1 MDLIVNHPT
10 SGWVDLRPR
19 VPGEVFTLAQIR
31 EVSRV
36 PGITAHERGVRL
48 PTNALALR
56 LVQDAIPEAPITRP
70 APRPHT
76 PPPPH
81 LLPHQH
87 AAVEHF
93 AETNGVLADAPGL
106 GKTRTALAIALAGE
120 GRVIIVGPKFTRAVW
135 ERELREVYGERLAY
149 FEGRDAAGEIDW
161 DAARCWFAHFD
172 ILDAWQ
178 GRIYS
183 RFSFAIVDEA
193 HYARDAKSRRGR
205 ATSAIIGTVPRR
217 LLLTGTP
224 LVNKP
229 AELWHLLTIAT
240 GPGTWGSLLDFR
252 RRYCGAMHDGYGWRD
267 GDPTNLG
274 ELHARMGQYYLRR
287 VEQDLAVP
295 MPAFTRTTVAA
306 SLGGQADAYHAA
318 LAGVDVAALV
328 EAIVRGYASHDV
340 LRQLG
345 RIRQI
350 TSRAKLTATADYV
363 AALLDAG
370 ESVVVFTHER
380 ETARMLAA
388 KVEAQRAREGFD
400 GARPTQAQPSLV
412 LTGDLDEAARTAG
425 VDLFQRSAAPMLL
438 AATYGALGV
447 GVTLTAAR
455 HVVLHDLDW
464 TFAAILQAEKRV
476 HRLSQTRPVTS
487 AWVLADES
495 IDTVIARV
503 LLRKASYLAQALGQ
517 TEGLDAVA
525 EVNLREIAGRTAGGF
540 DDEVRAWLDEARRLV

>member
-1 MDLIVNHPT
+1 LDLIVNHPT

-19 VPGEVFTLAQIR
+19 VPGEVFTLDTIR

-56 LVQDAIPEAPITRP
+56 LVRDAIPEAPALRAADKPSGP
-70 APRPHT
+70 APA
-76 PPPPH
+76 H

-87 AAVEHF
+87 EAHAHF
-93 AETNGVLADAPGL
+93 ATVNGVLADAPGL
-106 GKTRTALAIALAGE
+106 GKTRTALAIALDCDGA
-120 GRVIIVGPKFTRAVW
+120 ILIVGPKFTRAVW
-135 ERELREVYGERLAY
+135 ERELREVYGERLAH
-149 FEGRDAAGEIDW
+149 FEGRDASAPIDW
-161 DAARCWFAHFD
+161 DEARVWFVHFD
-172 ILDAWQ
+172 VLDAWQ

-183 RFSFAIVDEA
+183 RFAFAIVDEA

-205 ATSAIIGTVPRR
+205 ATAAVVGTVPRR

-229 AELWHLLTIAT
+229 AELWHLLTLAT
-240 GPGTWGSLLDFR
+240 GPGTWGPLLDFR

-267 GDPTNLG
+267 GDASNLG
-274 ELHARMGQYYLRR
+274 ELHARMGAYYLRR
-287 VEQDLAVP
+287 TEHDLAVP
-295 MPAFTRTTVAA
+295 MPGFARTTVAA
-306 SLGGQADAYHAA
+306 SLGEQAQAYHAA

-328 EAIVRGYASHDV
+328 EAVVRGYASRDV
-340 LRQLG
+340 LGQLG
-345 RIRQI
+345 RIRKL
-350 TSRAKLTATADYV
+350 TSRAKLAATADYV
-363 AALLDAG
+363 TALLDAN

-380 ETARMLAA
+380 ETARLLAS
-388 KVEAQRAREGFD
+388 KVDAQQARSGF
-400 GARPTQAQPSLV
+400 AASPTPLV
-412 LTGDLDEAARTAG
+412 LTGDLDEEARTEG
-425 VDLFQRSAAPMLL
+425 VAKFQREATQRPMLL

-503 LLRKASYLAQALGQ
+503 LLRKASYLAQTLGQ
-517 TEGLDAVA
+517 TEGLDAVD
-525 EVNLREIAGRTAGGF
+525 EVDLRTVAGRTAESF
-540 DDEVRAWLDEARRLV
+540 DDEVRAWLDEARGLV

>member
-19 VPGEVFTLAQIR
+19 VPGEVFSLDTIR

-56 LVQDAIPEAPITRP
+56 LVRDAIPEAPALRAADKPSGP
-70 APRPHT
+70 APA
-76 PPPPH
+76 H

-87 AAVEHF
+87 EAHAHF
-93 AETNGVLADAPGL
+93 ATVNGVLADAPGL
-106 GKTRTALAIALAGE
+106 GKTRTALAVALDCPGA
-120 GRVIIVGPKFTRAVW
+120 ILIVGPKFTRAVW
-135 ERELREVYGERLAY
+135 ERELREVYGERLAH

-161 DAARCWFAHFD
+161 DSSRCWFAHFD

-183 RFSFAIVDEA
+183 RFAFAIVDEA

-205 ATSAIIGTVPRR
+205 ATAAVVGTVSRR

-229 AELWHLLTIAT
+229 AELWHLLTLAT
-240 GPGTWGSLLDFR
+240 GPGTWGALLDFR

-267 GDPTNLG
+267 GDASNLG
-274 ELHARMGQYYLRR
+274 ELHARMGAYYLRR
-287 VEQDLAVP
+287 TEHDLAVP
-295 MPAFTRTTVAA
+295 MPGFTRTTVAA
-306 SLGGQADAYHAA
+306 SLGEQAQAYHAA

-328 EAIVRGYASHDV
+328 EAVVRGYASRDV
-340 LRQLG
+340 LGQLG
-345 RIRQI
+345 RIRKL
-350 TSRAKLTATADYV
+350 TSRAKLAATADYV
-363 AALLDAG
+363 AALLDGG

-380 ETARMLAA
+380 ETARLLAS
-388 KVEAQRAREGFD
+388 KVDAQQVRSGF
-400 GARPTQAQPSLV
+400 AASHTPPLV
-412 LTGDLDEAARTAG
+412 LTGDLDEEARTEG
-425 VDLFQRSAAPMLL
+425 VAKFQREAAQRPLLL

-487 AWVLADES
+487 AWVLAEDS

-503 LLRKASYLAQALGQ
+503 LLKKASHLAQTLGQ

-525 EVNLREIAGRTAGGF
+525 EVNLREIAGRTAESF
-540 DDEVRAWLDEARRLV
+540 DDEVRAWLDEARGLV

>member
-1 MDLIVNHPT
+1 LDLIVNHPT

-19 VPGEVFTLAQIR
+19 VPGEVFTLDTIR

-56 LVQDAIPEAPITRP
+56 LVRDAIPEAPALRAADKPSGPTP
-70 APRPHT
+70 A
-76 PPPPH
+76 H

-87 AAVEHF
+87 EAHAHF
-93 AETNGVLADAPGL
+93 ATVNGVLADAPGL
-106 GKTRTALAIALAGE
+106 GKTRTALAIALDCDGA
-120 GRVIIVGPKFTRAVW
+120 ILIVGPKFTRAVW
-135 ERELREVYGERLAY
+135 ERELREVYGERLAH
-149 FEGRDAAGEIDW
+149 FEGRDASAPIDW
-161 DAARCWFAHFD
+161 DEARVWFVHFD
-172 ILDAWQ
+172 VLDAWQ

-183 RFSFAIVDEA
+183 RFAFAIVDEA

-205 ATSAIIGTVPRR
+205 ATAAVVGTVPRR

-229 AELWHLLTIAT
+229 AELWHLLTLAT
-240 GPGTWGSLLDFR
+240 GPGTWGPLLDFR

-267 GDPTNLG
+267 GDASNLG
-274 ELHARMGQYYLRR
+274 ELHARMGAYYLRR
-287 VEQDLAVP
+287 TEHDLAVP
-295 MPAFTRTTVAA
+295 MPGFARTTVAA
-306 SLGGQADAYHAA
+306 SLGEQAQAYHAA

-328 EAIVRGYASHDV
+328 EAVVRGYASRDV
-340 LRQLG
+340 LGQLG
-345 RIRQI
+345 RIRKL
-350 TSRAKLTATADYV
+350 TSRAKLAATADYV
-363 AALLDAG
+363 TALLDAN

-380 ETARMLAA
+380 ETARLLAS
-388 KVEAQRAREGFD
+388 KVDAQQARSGF
-400 GARPTQAQPSLV
+400 AASPTPLV
-412 LTGDLDEAARTAG
+412 LTGDLDEEARTEG
-425 VDLFQRSAAPMLL
+425 VAKFQREATQRPMLL

-503 LLRKASYLAQALGQ
+503 LLRKASYLAQTLGQ
-517 TEGLDAVA
+517 TEGLDAVD
-525 EVNLREIAGRTAGGF
+525 EVDLRTVAGRTAESF
-540 DDEVRAWLDEARRLV
+540 DDEVRAWLDEARGLV

>member
-19 VPGEVFTLAQIR
+19 VPGEVFTLDTIR

-56 LVQDAIPEAPITRP
+56 LVRDAIPEAPALRAADKPSGPTP
-70 APRPHT
+70 A
-76 PPPPH
+76 H

-87 AAVEHF
+87 EAHAHF
-93 AETNGVLADAPGL
+93 ATMNGVLADAPGL
-106 GKTRTALAIALAGE
+106 GKTRTALAIALDCDGA
-120 GRVIIVGPKFTRAVW
+120 ILIVGPKFTRAVW
-135 ERELREVYGERLAY
+135 ERELREVYGERLAH
-149 FEGRDAAGEIDW
+149 FEGRDASAPIDW
-161 DAARCWFAHFD
+161 DEARVWFVHFD
-172 ILDAWQ
+172 VLDAWQ

-183 RFSFAIVDEA
+183 RFAFAIVDEA

-205 ATSAIIGTVPRR
+205 ATAAVVGTVPRR

-229 AELWHLLTIAT
+229 AELWHLLTLAT
-240 GPGTWGSLLDFR
+240 GPGTWGPLLDFR

-267 GDPTNLG
+267 GDASNLG
-274 ELHARMGQYYLRR
+274 ELHARMGAYYLRR
-287 VEQDLAVP
+287 TEHDLAVP
-295 MPAFTRTTVAA
+295 MPGFARTTVAA
-306 SLGGQADAYHAA
+306 SLGEQAQAYHAA

-328 EAIVRGYASHDV
+328 EAVVRGYASRDV
-340 LRQLG
+340 LGQLG
-345 RIRQI
+345 RIRKL
-350 TSRAKLTATADYV
+350 TSRAKLAATADYV
-363 AALLDAG
+363 TALLDAN

-380 ETARMLAA
+380 ETARLLAS
-388 KVEAQRAREGFD
+388 KVDAQQARSGF
-400 GARPTQAQPSLV
+400 AASPTPLV
-412 LTGDLDEAARTAG
+412 LTGDLDEEARTEG
-425 VDLFQRSAAPMLL
+425 VAKFQREATQRPMLL

-503 LLRKASYLAQALGQ
+503 LLRKASYLAQTLGQ
-517 TEGLDAVA
+517 TEGLDAVD
-525 EVNLREIAGRTAGGF
+525 EVDLRTVAGRTAESF
-540 DDEVRAWLDEARRLV
+540 DDEVRAWLDEVRGLV

>member
-1 MDLIVNHPT
+1 LDLIVNHPT

-19 VPGEVFTLAQIR
+19 VPGEVFTLDTIR

-56 LVQDAIPEAPITRP
+56 LVRDAIPEAPALRAADKPSGP
-70 APRPHT
+70 APA
-76 PPPPH
+76 H

-87 AAVEHF
+87 EAHAHF
-93 AETNGVLADAPGL
+93 ATVNGVLADAPGL
-106 GKTRTALAIALAGE
+106 GKTRTALAVALDCPGA
-120 GRVIIVGPKFTRAVW
+120 ILIVGPKFTRAVW
-135 ERELREVYGERLAY
+135 ERELREVYGERLAH
-149 FEGRDAAGEIDW
+149 FEGRDASAPIDW
-161 DAARCWFAHFD
+161 DEARVWFIHFD
-172 ILDAWQ
+172 VLDAWQ

-183 RFSFAIVDEA
+183 RFAFAIVDEA

-205 ATSAIIGTVPRR
+205 ATAAVVGTVPRR

-229 AELWHLLTIAT
+229 AELWHLLTLAT
-240 GPGTWGSLLDFR
+240 GPGTWGPLLDFR

-267 GDPTNLG
+267 GDASNLG
-274 ELHARMGQYYLRR
+274 ELHARMGAYYLRR
-287 VEQDLAVP
+287 TEHDLAVP
-295 MPAFTRTTVAA
+295 MPGFARTTVAA
-306 SLGGQADAYHAA
+306 SLGEQAQAYHAA

-328 EAIVRGYASHDV
+328 EAVVRGYASRDV
-340 LRQLG
+340 LGQLG
-345 RIRQI
+345 RIRKL
-350 TSRAKLTATADYV
+350 TSRAKLAATADYV
-363 AALLDAG
+363 TALLDAN

-380 ETARMLAA
+380 ETARLLAS
-388 KVEAQRAREGFD
+388 KVDAQQARSGF
-400 GARPTQAQPSLV
+400 AASPTPLV
-412 LTGDLDEAARTAG
+412 LTGDLDEEARTEG
-425 VDLFQRSAAPMLL
+425 VAKFQREATQRPMLL

-503 LLRKASYLAQALGQ
+503 LLRKASYLAQTLGQ
-517 TEGLDAVA
+517 TEGLDAVD
-525 EVNLREIAGRTAGGF
+525 EVDLRTVAGRTAESF
-540 DDEVRAWLDEARRLV
+540 DDEVRAWLDEARGLV

>member
-19 VPGEVFTLAQIR
+19 VPGEVFSLDTIR

-56 LVQDAIPEAPITRP
+56 LVRDAIPEAPALRAP
-70 APRPHT
+70 ARPHT

-87 AAVEHF
+87 AAAEHF
-93 AETNGVLADAPGL
+93 ADVNGVLADAPGL
-106 GKTRTALAIALAGE
+106 GKTRTALAIALAGD
-120 GRVIIVGPKFTRAVW
+120 GAILIVGPKFTRAVW

-149 FEGRDAAGEIDW
+149 FEGRDASAPIDW

-183 RFSFAIVDEA
+183 RFAFAIVDEA

-240 GPGTWGSLLDFR
+240 GPGTWGSLADFR

-267 GDPTNLG
+267 GDPSNLG
-274 ELHARMGQYYLRR
+274 ELHARMGAYSLRR
-287 VEQDLAVP
+287 TEHDLAVP

-306 SLGGQADAYHAA
+306 TLGEQAQAYHAA

-328 EAIVRGYASHDV
+328 EAVVRGYASRDV
-340 LRQLG
+340 LGQLG
-345 RIRQI
+345 RIRKL

-370 ESVVVFTHER
+370 ESVVVFCHER
-380 ETARMLAA
+380 ETAKLLAS
-388 KVEAQRAREGFD
+388 KVFCAVVREGFD
-400 GARPTQAQPSLV
+400 RVPQPLV
-412 LTGDLDEAARTAG
+412 LTGDLDEAARTEG
-425 VDLFQRSAAPMLL
+425 VAKFQQEATQRPMLL

-487 AWVLADES
+487 AWVLAEDS

-503 LLRKASYLAQALGQ
+503 LLRKASYLAQTLGQ
-517 TEGLDAVA
+517 TEGVDAVE
-525 EVNLREIAGRTAGGF
+525 EVNLREIAGRTAESF
-540 DDEVRAWLDEARRLV
+540 DDEVRAWLDEARGLV

>member
-19 VPGEVFTLAQIR
+19 VPGEVFSLDTIR

-56 LVQDAIPEAPITRP
+56 LVRDAIPEAPVTRP

-87 AAVEHF
+87 AAVEHLRDV
-93 AETNGVLADAPGL
+93 NGVLADAPGL
-106 GKTRTALAIALAGE
+106 GKTRTALALALEGT
-120 GRVIIVGPKFTRAVW
+120 GRVLIVGPKFTRAVW
-135 ERELREVYGERLAY
+135 ERELREVYGEGLAY

-161 DAARCWFAHFD
+161 DSSRCWFAHFD

-183 RFSFAIVDEA
+183 RFAFAIVDEA

-205 ATSAIIGTVPRR
+205 ATAAVVGTVPRR

-229 AELWHLLTIAT
+229 AELWHLLTLAT
-240 GPGTWGSLLDFR
+240 GSGTWGALLDFR

-267 GDPTNLG
+267 GDPSNLG
-274 ELHARMGQYYLRR
+274 ELHARMGTHYLRR
-287 VEQDLAVP
+287 TEHDLAVP

-306 SLGGQADAYHAA
+306 TLGEQAQAYHAA

-328 EAIVRGYASHDV
+328 EAVVRGYASRDV
-340 LRQLG
+340 LGQLG
-345 RIRQI
+345 RIRKI

-380 ETARMLAA
+380 ETAKLLAS
-388 KVEAQRAREGFD
+388 KVEAQVMREGFD
-400 GARPTQAQPSLV
+400 RALRPLV
-412 LTGDLDEAARTAG
+412 LTGDLDEEARTEG
-425 VDLFQRSAAPMLL
+425 VAKFQQEATQRPMLL

-503 LLRKASYLAQALGQ
+503 LLRKASYLAQTLGQ
-517 TEGLDAVA
+517 TEGLDAA
-525 EVNLREIAGRTAGGF
+525 EEVDLRTVAGRTAENF
-540 DDEVRAWLDEARRLV
+540 EAEVRAWIDEARGLV

>member
-19 VPGEVFTLAQIR
+19 VPGEVFSLATIR

-56 LVQDAIPEAPITRP
+56 LVRDAIPEAPALRAADKPSSP
-70 APRPHT
+70 APA
-76 PPPPH
+76 H

-87 AAVEHF
+87 EAHAHF
-93 AETNGVLADAPGL
+93 ATVNGVLADAPGL
-106 GKTRTALAIALAGE
+106 GKTRTALAIALDCDGA
-120 GRVIIVGPKFTRAVW
+120 ILIVGPKFTRAVW
-135 ERELREVYGERLAY
+135 ERELREVYGERLAH
-149 FEGRDAAGEIDW
+149 FEGRDASAPIDW
-161 DAARCWFAHFD
+161 DEARVWFIHFD
-172 ILDAWQ
+172 VLDAWQ

-183 RFSFAIVDEA
+183 RFAFAIVDEA

-205 ATSAIIGTVPRR
+205 ATAAVVGTVPRR

-229 AELWHLLTIAT
+229 AELWHLLTLAT
-240 GPGTWGSLLDFR
+240 GPGTWGALLDFR

-267 GDPTNLG
+267 GDASNLG
-274 ELHARMGQYYLRR
+274 ELHARMGAYYLRR
-287 VEQDLAVP
+287 TEHDLAVP
-295 MPAFTRTTVAA
+295 MPGFTRTTVAA
-306 SLGGQADAYHAA
+306 SLGEQAQAYHAA

-328 EAIVRGYASHDV
+328 EAVVRGYASRDV
-340 LRQLG
+340 LGQLG
-345 RIRQI
+345 RIRKL
-350 TSRAKLTATADYV
+350 TSRAKLAATADYV
-363 AALLDAG
+363 TALLDAG

-380 ETARMLAA
+380 ETARLLAS
-388 KVEAQRAREGFD
+388 KVDAQQVRSGF
-400 GARPTQAQPSLV
+400 AASPTPLV
-412 LTGDLDEAARTAG
+412 LTGDLDEEARTEG
-425 VDLFQRSAAPMLL
+425 VAKFQREAAQRPMLL

-487 AWVLADES
+487 AWVLAEDS

-503 LLRKASYLAQALGQ
+503 LLRKASYLAQTLGQ
-517 TEGLDAVA
+517 TEGLVAVE
-525 EVNLREIAGRTAGGF
+525 EVDLRTVAGRTAESF
-540 DDEVRAWLDEARRLV
+540 DDEVRAWLDEARGLI

>member
-10 SGWVDLRPR
+10 SNWVDLRPR
-19 VPGEVFTLAQIR
+19 VPGEVFTLDTIR

-56 LVQDAIPEAPITRP
+56 LVRDAIPEAPALR
-70 APRPHT
+70 ASARPHT

-87 AAVEHF
+87 AAAEHF
-93 AETNGVLADAPGL
+93 AEVNGVLADAPGL
-106 GKTRTALAIALAGE
+106 GKTRTALAIALAGD
-120 GRVIIVGPKFTRAVW
+120 GAILIVGPKFTRAVW
-135 ERELREVYGERLAY
+135 ERELREVYGERLGY
-149 FEGRDAAGEIDW
+149 FESRDASGPIDW
-161 DAARCWFAHFD
+161 DEARCWFAHFD

-183 RFSFAIVDEA
+183 RFRFAIIDEA
-193 HYARDAKSRRGR
+193 HYARDPKSRRGL
-205 ATSAIIGTVPRR
+205 ATAAVVGTVPRR

-267 GDPTNLG
+267 GDPSNLG
-274 ELHARMGQYYLRR
+274 ELHARMGAHYLRR
-287 VEQDLAVP
+287 TEHDLAVP
-295 MPAFTRTTVAA
+295 MPTFQRTTVAA
-306 SLGGQADAYHAA
+306 TLGEQAQAYHAA
-318 LAGVDVAALV
+318 LEGVDVAALV
-328 EAIVRGYASHDV
+328 EAVVRGYASRDV
-340 LRQLG
+340 LGQLG
-345 RIRQI
+345 RIRKL
-350 TSRAKLTATADYV
+350 TSRGKLTATADYV

-380 ETARMLAA
+380 ETARLVAS
-388 KVEAQRAREGFD
+388 KVHAQVVREGFD
-400 GARPTQAQPSLV
+400 RVPQPLV
-412 LTGDLDEAARTAG
+412 LTGDLDEEARTEG
-425 VDLFQRSAAPMLL
+425 VAKFQREAMQRPMLL

-503 LLRKASYLAQALGQ
+503 LLRKSSYLAQALGQ
-517 TEGLDAVA
+517 TEGLDAVE
-525 EVNLREIAGRTAGGF
+525 EVNLREIAGRTAESF
-540 DDEVRAWLDEARRLV
+540 DDEVLAWIAEARRLV

>member
-1 MDLIVNHPT
+1 
-10 SGWVDLRPR
+10 
-19 VPGEVFTLAQIR
+19 
-31 EVSRV
+31 V

-56 LVQDAIPEAPITRP
+56 LVRDAIPEAPALRAADKPSSP
-70 APRPHT
+70 APA
-76 PPPPH
+76 H

-87 AAVEHF
+87 EAHAHF
-93 AETNGVLADAPGL
+93 ATVNGVLADAPGL
-106 GKTRTALAIALAGE
+106 GKTRTALAIALAGT
-120 GRVIIVGPKFTRAVW
+120 GRILIVGPKFTRAVW
-135 ERELREVYGERLAY
+135 ERELREVYGERLAH

-161 DAARCWFAHFD
+161 DSSRCWFAHFD

-183 RFSFAIVDEA
+183 RFAFAIVDEA

-240 GPGTWGSLLDFR
+240 GSGTWGSFLDFR

-274 ELHARMGQYYLRR
+274 ELHARMGAYYLRR
-287 VEQDLAVP
+287 TEHDLAVP

-306 SLGGQADAYHAA
+306 TLGEQAQAYHAA

-328 EAIVRGYASHDV
+328 EAVVRGYASRDV
-340 LRQLG
+340 LGQLG
-345 RIRQI
+345 RIRKL

-370 ESVVVFTHER
+370 ESVVVFAHER
-380 ETARMLAA
+380 ETAKLLAS
-388 KVEAQRAREGFD
+388 KVFCAVAREGFD
-400 GARPTQAQPSLV
+400 RIPQPLV
-412 LTGDLDEAARTAG
+412 LTGDLDEGARTEG
-425 VDLFQRSAAPMLL
+425 VAKFQQEAAQRPMLL

-487 AWVLADES
+487 AWVLAEDS

-503 LLRKASYLAQALGQ
+503 LLRKAVYLAQTLGQ
-517 TEGLDAVA
+517 TEGVDAVE
-525 EVNLREIAGRTAGGF
+525 EVNLRTVAGRTAESF
-540 DDEVRAWLDEARRLV
+540 DDEVLAWIAEARRLV

>member
-1 MDLIVNHPT
+1 MDLIVNYPT

-19 VPGEVFTLAQIR
+19 VPGETFSLDTIR

-48 PTNALALR
+48 PPNALALR
-56 LVQDAIPEAPITRP
+56 LVRAALPETPVTRP
-70 APRPHT
+70 APRPQS

-87 AAVEHF
+87 AAVAHF
-93 AETNGVLADAPGL
+93 HDVNGLLADAPGL
-106 GKTRTALAIALAGE
+106 GKTRTALAIALEGT

-161 DAARCWFAHFD
+161 VSARCWFAHFD

-183 RFSFAIVDEA
+183 RFSCAIVDEA

-205 ATSAIIGTVPRR
+205 ATAAIIGTVPRR

-229 AELWHLLTIAT
+229 AELWHLLTLAT

-267 GDPTNLG
+267 GDASNLG
-274 ELHARMGQYYLRR
+274 ELHARMSTYYLRR
-287 VEQDLAVP
+287 TERDLAVP
-295 MPAFTRTTVAA
+295 MPAFARTTVAA
-306 SLGGQADAYHAA
+306 TLGEQAKAYHEA

-328 EAIVRGYASHDV
+328 EAVVRGYASRDV
-340 LRQLG
+340 LGQLG
-345 RIRQI
+345 RIRKI

-363 AALLDAG
+363 TALLDAG
-370 ESVVVFTHER
+370 ESVVVFCHER
-380 ETARMLAA
+380 ETAKLLAS
-388 KVEAQRAREGFD
+388 KVFCAVVREGFD
-400 GARPTQAQPSLV
+400 RVPQPLV
-412 LTGDLDEAARTAG
+412 LTGDLDEEARTAG
-425 VDLFQRSAAPMLL
+425 VAAFQAAASRTPMLL

-503 LLRKASYLAQALGQ
+503 LLRKALHLSQTLGQ
-517 TEGLDAVA
+517 HEGVEAA
-525 EVNLREIAGRTAGGF
+525 EEVDLRTVAGRTAESF
-540 DDEVRAWLDEARRLV
+540 EAEVLAWIAEARRLV

>member
-1 MDLIVNHPT
+1 LDLIVNHPT

-19 VPGEVFTLAQIR
+19 VPGEVFSLATIN

-56 LVQDAIPEAPITRP
+56 LVRDAIPEAPALRAADKPSSP
-70 APRPHT
+70 APA
-76 PPPPH
+76 H

-87 AAVEHF
+87 EAHAHFAAV
-93 AETNGVLADAPGL
+93 NGVLADAPGL
-106 GKTRTALAIALAGE
+106 GKTRTALAIALDCPGA
-120 GRVIIVGPKFTRAVW
+120 ILIVGPKFTRAVW

-149 FEGRDAAGEIDW
+149 FEGRDASAPIDW
-161 DAARCWFAHFD
+161 DEARVWFIHFD
-172 ILDAWQ
+172 VLDAWQ

-183 RFSFAIVDEA
+183 RFAFAIVDEA

-205 ATSAIIGTVPRR
+205 ATAAVVGTVPRR

-229 AELWHLLTIAT
+229 AELWHLLTLAT
-240 GPGTWGSLLDFR
+240 GPGTWGALLDFR

-267 GDPTNLG
+267 GDASNLG
-274 ELHARMGQYYLRR
+274 ELHARMGAYYLRR
-287 VEQDLAVP
+287 TEHDLAVP
-295 MPAFTRTTVAA
+295 MPGFTRTTVAA
-306 SLGGQADAYHAA
+306 SLGEQAQAYHAA

-328 EAIVRGYASHDV
+328 EAVVRGYASRDV
-340 LRQLG
+340 LGQLG
-345 RIRQI
+345 RIRKL
-350 TSRAKLTATADYV
+350 TSRAKLAATADYV
-363 AALLDAG
+363 AALLDGG

-380 ETARMLAA
+380 ETARLLAS
-388 KVEAQRAREGFD
+388 KVDAQQVRSGF
-400 GARPTQAQPSLV
+400 AASPTPTPLV
-412 LTGDLDEAARTAG
+412 LTGDLDEGARTEG
-425 VDLFQRSAAPMLL
+425 VAKFQREATQRPMLL

-487 AWVLADES
+487 AWVLAEDS

-503 LLRKASYLAQALGQ
+503 LLRKASYLAQTLGQ
-517 TEGLDAVA
+517 TEGLDAVE
-525 EVNLREIAGRTAGGF
+525 EVDLRTVAGRTAESF
-540 DDEVRAWLDEARRLV
+540 DDEVRAWLDEARGLV